1 MDLSSDDARSIAADT
16 AANPLLHEASLH
28 PESLAQQ
35 RRGDIP
41 PQAPVILFWPAGGSV
56 LVALHVGG
64 IVDAGGSSEL
74 SSLSTTR
81 TRYVAAVRPATETGY
96 ARNASTISSLEIASI
111 TSMSSA
117 EIALD
122 KAVGSVCLASSLMG
136 SYQNAR
142 SAAPGF
148 DSATKNPVDAAHS
161 RLMPTTTT
169 WRDGRRTRVFYA
181 RGGLCTGNGATDPAT
196 SGNLLSRL

>member
-81 TRYVAAVRPATETGY
+81 TRYVAAVRPATET
-96 ARNASTISSLEIASI
+96 L
-111 TSMSSA
+111 
-117 EIALD
+117 
-122 KAVGSVCLASSLMG
+122 
-136 SYQNAR
+136 
-142 SAAPGF
+142 P
-148 DSATKNPVDAAHS
+148 
-161 RLMPTTTT
+161 
-169 WRDGRRTRVFYA
+169 RVFADGLVPKRQIGCA
-181 RGGLCTGNGATDPAT
+181 RFRQRDKEPC
-196 SGNLLSRL
+196 